1 MKQVKENGV
10 NKLTNEQES
19 MRMQVVEMEM
29 KARYWKA
36 QFDIKYYTLESNK
49 LEETYMKF
57 VEEQRVKEQEAFE
70 RFKQQLEKDMVKE
83 QPIEEPKE
91 ELVDE
96 HK

>member
-1 MKQVKENGV
+1 
-10 NKLTNEQES
+10 
-19 MRMQVVEMEM
+19 
-29 KARYWKA
+29 
-36 QFDIKYYTLESNK
+36 
-49 LEETYMKF
+49 MKF

>member
-36 QFDIKYYTLESNK
+36 SSTLSII
-49 LEETYMKF
+49 LL
-57 VEEQRVKEQEAFE
+57 RV
-70 RFKQQLEKDMVKE
+70 
-83 QPIEEPKE
+83 IS
-91 ELVDE
+91 
-96 HK
+96 